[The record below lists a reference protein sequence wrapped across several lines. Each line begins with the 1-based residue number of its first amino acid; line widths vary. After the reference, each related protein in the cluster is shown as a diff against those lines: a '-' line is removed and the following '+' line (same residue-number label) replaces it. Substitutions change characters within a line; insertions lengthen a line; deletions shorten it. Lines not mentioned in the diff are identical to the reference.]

1 VLSSEVLF
9 HLWEYE
15 MKSEGAKSGVY
26 GGCRRISQPEEFQE
40 IYSLQLRQ
48 QRKRRT
54 LSPVDSNPGLT

>member
-15 MKSEGAKSGVY
+15 MKSEGAKSGVC
-26 GGCRRISQPEEFQE
+26 GGCRRISQPQEFQE

-48 QRKRRT
+48 HCEVEHCRAKEEI
-54 LSPVDSNPGLT
+54 